1 MPTTT
6 ITIMKILE
14 RISKGANLPDLD
26 RRYEWSAVGM
36 CNDLDN
42 LYRNYPSH
50 VITVTQ
56 DENIGAAD
64 SDRESEVFFNLDHHH
79 VAISSTTSDENDPME
94 KTPKDKEEVKLFA
107 VKSHIPS
114 DHSLWIP
121 VIDIFESHAEDI
133 LIKSRVYPG
142 SSEWRTYKRRLNK
155 VKKLGTYQ
163 LWLTHEEYQDY
174 NNEMV
179 CLADN
184 NELPHKEE
192 AVILP
197 FSLRKPYHKNDGPS
211 K

>member
-6 ITIMKILE
+6 ITIMEILE
-14 RISKGANLPDLD
+14 RISKGANMPDLD

-56 DENIGAAD
+56 DENIGAAS

-79 VAISSTTSDENDPME
+79 VALSNTTSDENDPME
-94 KTPKDKEEVKLFA
+94 KTSKNEEGVKLFA
-107 VKSHIPS
+107 VKSLIPA

-121 VIDIFESHAEDI
+121 VIDIFESPAEDI

-142 SSEWRTYKRRLNK
+142 SREWRTYKGRLNK

-163 LWLTHEEYQDY
+163 LWLTAEEYAEY
-174 NNEMV
+174 NKEDEF
-179 CLADN
+179 LTDN
-184 NELPHKEE
+184 NDLPHKGE

-197 FSLRKPYHKNDGPS
+197 FSLRKQH
-211 K
+211 